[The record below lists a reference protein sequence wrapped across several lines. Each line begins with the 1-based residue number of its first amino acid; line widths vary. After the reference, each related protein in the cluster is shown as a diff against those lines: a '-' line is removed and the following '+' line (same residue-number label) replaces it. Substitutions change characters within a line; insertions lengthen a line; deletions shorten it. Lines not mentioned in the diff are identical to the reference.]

1 MWGGG
6 RMGLGHDDTEEE
18 LRRECAELKI
28 LVVGCGGG
36 GCNSV
41 HRLMNIGIR
50 GVKTVAINT
59 DKSHLRTVNADQ
71 RLLIGNQVTR
81 GLGAG
86 GIPEVGESCM
96 ENALEPL
103 NEILRDVDLTF
114 ITAGMGGG
122 TGTGVAP
129 VVARQARKQGS
140 LVISMATTPFE
151 FERGRR
157 MEAARKG
164 IRKLNES
171 SDMMLL
177 LDNNRLIDMVNHLP
191 MEQGFGVMDQ
201 LVSEMIKGLVEAVT
215 LPSLVNLDFA
225 DLRTIMRHKG
235 VSTILYGESTDPDG
249 AVREALSNPLL
260 EIDYE
265 GATGALIHVTGGDRL
280 SVKKATRVLTG
291 MSEQLDLQ
299 AQVIFGARVDPECKD
314 IIRVMAVITGIKELP
329 QRPNGRSHERE
340 ELDGVLEELVGHCGR
355 R

>member
-1 MWGGG
+1 
-6 RMGLGHDDTEEE
+6 MGYGHDDTEEE
-18 LRRECAELKI
+18 LRKECAELKI

-59 DKSHLRTVNADQ
+59 DKNHLRTINADK
-71 RLLIGNQVTR
+71 RLLIGSQVTR

-86 GIPEVGESCM
+86 GNPEVGEACM

-103 NEILRDVDLTF
+103 NEILRDADLTF

-140 LVISMATTPFE
+140 VVISMATTPFE

-157 MEAARKG
+157 MESARRG
-164 IRKLNES
+164 IRKLNEN

-201 LVSEMIKGLVEAVT
+201 LVSEIIKGLVEAVT

-225 DLRTIMRHKG
+225 DLRTIMRHRG

-265 GATGALIHVTGGDRL
+265 GATGALIHVTGGERL
-280 SVKKATRVLTG
+280 SVKKATKVLEG
-291 MSEQLDLQ
+291 MSEQLDPE
-299 AQVIFGARVDPECKD
+299 AQVIFGARVDPDCKD
-314 IIRVMAVITGIKELP
+314 LIRVMAVITGIRDLPEHEEARSKEKA
-329 QRPNGRSHERE
+329 
-340 ELDGVLEELVGHCGR
+340 ELDDTLEDLVRQGR
-355 R
+355 RR

>member
-1 MWGGG
+1 
-6 RMGLGHDDTEEE
+6 MGLGHDDTEEE

-86 GIPEVGESCM
+86 GVPEVGESCM

-201 LVSEMIKGLVEAVT
+201 LISEMIKGLVEAVT

-340 ELDGVLEELVGHCGR
+340 ELDDALEELAGQCGQR
-355 R
+355 

>member
-1 MWGGG
+1 MVQY
-6 RMGLGHDDTEEE
+6 DSEEE
-18 LRRECAELKI
+18 LRQECADLKI
-28 LVVGCGGG
+28 LVIGCGGG

-59 DKSHLRTVNADQ
+59 DVSHLRTINADQ
-71 RLLIGNQVTR
+71 RLLIGSQVTR

-103 NEILRDVDLTF
+103 NNILEGADLTF

-122 TGTGVAP
+122 TGTGSAP
-129 VVARQARKQGS
+129 VVARQARRHGS

-157 MEAARKG
+157 MEAARRG
-164 IRKLNES
+164 ISKLNDS

-177 LDNNRLIDMVNHLP
+177 LDNNRLLDMVNHLP

-201 LVSEMIKGLVEAVT
+201 LVSEIIKGLVEAVT

-235 VSTILYGESTDPDG
+235 VSTILYGESSDPEG
-249 AVREALSNPLL
+249 AVREALGNPLL

-265 GATGALIHVTGGDRL
+265 GATGALIHVTGGEKL
-280 SVKKATRVLTG
+280 TVKKATRVLAG
-291 MSEQLDLQ
+291 MSEQLDPE
-299 AQVIFGARVDPECKD
+299 AQVIFGARVDPSCKD
-314 IIRVMAVITGIKELP
+314 IIRVMAVITGIRDLPAKE
-329 QRPNGRSHERE
+329 GKRSTERM
-340 ELDGVLEELVGHCGR
+340 ELEDTLEDLVTKGR
-355 R
+355 RY